1 MAKAQAGK
9 NSRVVTTCKTFAK
22 RWFLVPK
29 MSRFIFF
36 GPFPRPLSRLF

>member
-1 MAKAQAGK
+1 MAKAQVGK

-29 MSRFIFF
+29 MSRFF
-36 GPFPRPLSRLF
+36 FPRPFRRPLLRLF